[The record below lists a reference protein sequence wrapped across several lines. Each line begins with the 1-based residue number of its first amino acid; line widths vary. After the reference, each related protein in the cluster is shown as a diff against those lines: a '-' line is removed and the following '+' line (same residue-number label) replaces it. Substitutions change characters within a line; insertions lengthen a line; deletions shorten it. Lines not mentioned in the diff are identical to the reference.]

1 MVGKTLQAAGH
12 EALQVSEL
20 GLGTASD
27 DVILDR
33 AAANEVRRHV
43 ATRLGGMSRVER
55 NGQRDGGGRRM
66 STVNP
71 SPQKTEETSVDDV
84 RRVRRKLS
92 EETGNDVNRLANR
105 ARQTAEKLREKLGL
119 KAAKP

>member
-1 MVGKTLQAAGH
+1 
-12 EALQVSEL
+12 
-20 GLGTASD
+20 
-27 DVILDR
+27 
-33 AAANEVRRHV
+33 
-43 ATRLGGMSRVER
+43 
-55 NGQRDGGGRRM
+55 M

-71 SPQKTEETSVDDV
+71 SQKKTEETLVDDV

-92 EETGNDVNRLANR
+92 EETGNDVDRLADH